1 MGGGMK
7 ITVIMA
13 DECSAT
19 SVTGAV
25 DVLCFAD
32 LLHRYRTGGKEPL
45 FQIETASLDGAPV
58 TCFGGMSLTP
68 QKGLDDIASTDLV
81 LVPGFLPN
89 ILTALDGIAGLYPW
103 LRHHHEQGAWISSIC
118 TGSFVLAE
126 AGLLDGREA
135 TTHWL
140 YADPFRA
147 RYPQV
152 MLLEDRIMTED
163 GHVLCSGGSSAGNDL
178 LLHLIGKFGGEE
190 LLHDCSKKLLLDSG
204 ARDQAPYIS
213 CSFPINHG
221 DHDIRNVQV
230 WLEENSETGLTIDA
244 IAGKFGFGIRNFK
257 RRFKAATAMNP
268 VNYIQSLRIEK
279 AKTLLET
286 TRKSMEEITC
296 EVGYEDSNSFRRLF
310 KHHTGISP
318 GAFRKKFYR

>member
-1 MGGGMK
+1 MK

-32 LLHRYRTGGKEPL
+32 LLHRYGNGGEEPL
-45 FQIETASLDGAPV
+45 FQIETASLDGGPV
-58 TCFGGMSLTP
+58 TCFGGMGLSP
-68 QKGLDDIASTDLV
+68 QKGLHDITATDLI

-89 ILTALDGIAGLYPW
+89 ILTALDGMAALYPW
-103 LRHHHEQGAWISSIC
+103 LRHHHKQGAWMGSIC
-118 TGSFVLAE
+118 TGAFVLAE
-126 AGLLDGREA
+126 AGLLDGKEA

-140 YADPFRA
+140 YAEPFRA

-152 MLLEDRIMTED
+152 TLQEDRIMTED
-163 GHVLCSGGSSAGNDL
+163 GRVLCSGGSSAGNDL
-178 LLHLIGKFGGEE
+178 LLHLVGKFGGEE

-204 ARDQAPYIS
+204 AREQGPYIS
-213 CSFPINHG
+213 SIFPLNHG
-221 DHDIRNVQV
+221 DHDIRNVQL
-230 WLEENSETGLTIDA
+230 WLAENSDTPLSIDG

-268 VNYIQSLRIEK
+268 VNYIQSLRVEK
-279 AKTLLET
+279 AKRLLET

-310 KHHTGISP
+310 KQHAGLSP